1 MEGLGRDVGRLGPL
15 ASTSQK
21 NRTAERSRSIFT
33 TEVIVYHCALHD
45 VHIPFLMTPA
55 NLPLSAAENNRYSR
69 HLLLPEIGEA
79 GQQKMKAAKVLVVG
93 CGGLGCPVLQYLAA
107 AGVGTLGL
115 LDFDTVDDSNLQRQ
129 VLYAT
134 ADVGRPK
141 AVVAAEK
148 LGAQNPFI
156 RLQTHQ
162 VHLTAV
168 NALELFAGYDMV
180 VDCSD
185 NFATRYL
192 VNDACV
198 IAGKPLVFGAI
209 FKFEGQVSVFNHQNG
224 PTYRCL
230 YPEPPAPDD
239 APSCAEIGVL
249 GVLPGLVGT
258 MQATE
263 TLKIILELGEVLS
276 GRLLMVDAL
285 GMRFQTIRFRAVV
298 ANQQLTELAADY
310 AAFCGEAPPETA
322 PHRASEVSAD
332 ELKAWLQSG
341 RPLQLLDVREPHEAA
356 RRSIGAQLIPLGQ
369 LNEKLAELRPDVPV
383 VVHCASGVRS
393 QKAAQLLL
401 AQGFGE
407 VYSLRNGLADY

>member
-1 MEGLGRDVGRLGPL
+1 M
-15 ASTSQK
+15 T
-21 NRTAERSRSIFT
+21 TADLS
-33 TEVIVYHCALHD
+33 
-45 VHIPFLMTPA
+45 
-55 NLPLSAAENNRYSR
+55 LSAAENNRYSR
-69 HLLLPEIGEA
+69 HLLLPEIGLA
-79 GQQKMKAAKVLVVG
+79 GQLKLKAAKVLVVG

-134 ADVGRPK
+134 ADVGRSK

-148 LGAQNPFI
+148 LAAQNPFI
-156 RLQTHQ
+156 TLRTHQ
-162 VHLTAV
+162 LHLSAA
-168 NALELFAGYDMV
+168 NALALFADYDLV

-192 VNDACV
+192 VSDACV
-198 IAGKPLVFGAI
+198 ILGKPLVFGAI
-209 FKFEGQVSVFNHQNG
+209 FKFEGQVSVFNYQNG

-230 YPEPPAPDD
+230 YPEPPAPGD

-258 MQATE
+258 LQAAE
-263 TLKIILELGEVLS
+263 ALKIILELGEVLS

-285 GMRFQTIRFRAVV
+285 GMQFQTIRFRAVA
-298 ANQQLTELAADY
+298 ANQQLTALAPDY
-310 AAFCGEAPPETA
+310 AAFCGEAPIQVAARRAPEI
-322 PHRASEVSAD
+322 SAD
-332 ELKAWLQSG
+332 ELKAWQQSG
-341 RPLQLLDVREPHEAA
+341 RPLQLLDVREPHEHAQ
-356 RRSIGAQLIPLGQ
+356 RSIGGQLLPLGQ
-369 LNEKLAELRPDVPV
+369 LADKLTELTLDAPV
-383 VVHCASGVRS
+383 VVHCASGIRS

-401 AQGFGE
+401 AHGFAE

>member
-1 MEGLGRDVGRLGPL
+1 MNP
-15 ASTSQK
+15 
-21 NRTAERSRSIFT
+21 
-33 TEVIVYHCALHD
+33 TE
-45 VHIPFLMTPA
+45 PTF
-55 NLPLSAAENNRYSR
+55 SAAENNRYSR
-69 HLLLPEIGEA
+69 HLLLPEIGLA
-79 GQQKMKAAKVLVVG
+79 GQQKLKAAKVLVVG

-134 ADVGRPK
+134 ADVGHPK

-148 LGAQNPFI
+148 LQAQNPFI
-156 RLQTHQ
+156 ELHPHQ
-162 VHLTAV
+162 LHLSAA
-168 NALELFAGYDMV
+168 NALELFGGYDIV

-198 IAGKPLVFGAI
+198 ILGKPLVFGAI
-209 FKFEGQVSVFNHQNG
+209 FKFEGQVSVFNYQQG

-230 YPEPPAPDD
+230 YPEPPAPGD

-258 MQATE
+258 MQAAE
-263 TLKIILELGEVLS
+263 ALKIVLELGEVLS

-285 GMRFQTIRFRAVV
+285 GMRFQTIRFRAVP
-298 ANQQLTELAADY
+298 ANQQLTSLEADY
-310 AAFCGEAPPETA
+310 AAFCGEAPEAAAPQRAPEI
-322 PHRASEVSAD
+322 SAD
-332 ELKAWLQSG
+332 DLKEWQQSG
-341 RPLQLLDVREPHEAA
+341 RPLQLLDVREPHEHA
-356 RRSIGAQLIPLGQ
+356 RRQIGGQLLPLGQ
-369 LNEKLAELRPDVPV
+369 LAERLGQLSPGVPV

-401 AQGFGE
+401 AQGFSH

>member
-1 MEGLGRDVGRLGPL
+1 MNPD
-15 ASTSQK
+15 A
-21 NRTAERSRSIFT
+21 
-33 TEVIVYHCALHD
+33 
-45 VHIPFLMTPA
+45 
-55 NLPLSAAENNRYSR
+55 LSAAENNRYSR
-69 HLLLPEIGEA
+69 HLLLPEIGIA
-79 GQQKMKAAKVLVVG
+79 GQLKMKAAKVLVVG

-115 LDFDTVDDSNLQRQ
+115 LDFDIVDDSNLQRQ

-141 AVVAAEK
+141 AVAAAEK
-148 LGAQNPFI
+148 LRAQNPFVEL
-156 RLQTHQ
+156 RTHQ
-162 VHLTAV
+162 IHLSAA
-168 NALELFAGYDMV
+168 NALELFAAYDIV

-198 IAGKPLVFGAI
+198 ILGKPLVFGAI
-209 FKFEGQVSVFNHQNG
+209 FKFEGQVSVFNYQNG

-230 YPEPPAPDD
+230 YPEPPAPGD

-258 MQATE
+258 MQAAE
-263 TLKIILELGEVLS
+263 ALKIILELGEVLS
-276 GRLLMVDAL
+276 GRLLLVDVL
-285 GMRFQTIRFRAVV
+285 GMRFQTIRFPAV
-298 ANQQLTELAADY
+298 AAYQQLTELAADY
-310 AAFCGEAPPETA
+310 AAFCGEAPVQTA
-322 PHRASEVSAD
+322 PQRAPEISAD
-332 ELKAWLQSG
+332 ELKVWQQSG

-356 RRSIGAQLIPLGQ
+356 RRSIGGQLIPLGEVG
-369 LNEKLAELRPDVPV
+369 EKLSLLSTDVPV

-393 QKAAQLLL
+393 QKAAQLLI
-401 AQGFGE
+401 ARGFSE

>member
-1 MEGLGRDVGRLGPL
+1 MNP
-15 ASTSQK
+15 
-21 NRTAERSRSIFT
+21 AEPTF
-33 TEVIVYHCALHD
+33 
-45 VHIPFLMTPA
+45 
-55 NLPLSAAENNRYSR
+55 SAAETNRYSR
-69 HLLLPEIGEA
+69 HLRLPEIGRP
-79 GQQKMKAAKVLVVG
+79 GQTKLKAAKVLVVG

-148 LGAQNPFI
+148 LHAQNPFI
-156 RLQTHQ
+156 ELRTHQ
-162 VHLTAV
+162 VLLSAA
-168 NALELFAGYDMV
+168 NALELFADYDIV

-198 IAGKPLVFGAI
+198 LLGKPLVFGAI
-209 FKFEGQVSVFNHQNG
+209 FKFEGQVAVFNYQSG

-230 YPEPPAPDD
+230 YPEPPAPGD

-249 GVLPGLVGT
+249 SVLPGLVGT
-258 MQATE
+258 MQAAE
-263 TLKIILELGEVLS
+263 ALKIILELGEVLN
-276 GRLLMVDAL
+276 GRLLLVDAL
-285 GMRFQTIRFRAVV
+285 GMRFQTIRFRAVA
-298 ANQQLTELAADY
+298 ANQQLTALAPDY
-310 AAFCGEAPPETA
+310 AAFCGEAPLETVPVRAPEI
-322 PHRASEVSAD
+322 SAD
-332 ELKAWLQSG
+332 ELKAWQQSG
-341 RPLQLLDVREPHEAA
+341 RPLQLLDVREPHEHA
-356 RRSIGAQLIPLGQ
+356 RRSIGGQLVPLGQ
-369 LNEKLAELRPDVPV
+369 LAEKLTGLSPEVPV

-393 QKAAQLLL
+393 QRAAQILLSL
-401 AQGFGE
+401 GFTQ

>member
-1 MEGLGRDVGRLGPL
+1 M
-15 ASTSQK
+15 
-21 NRTAERSRSIFT
+21 
-33 TEVIVYHCALHD
+33 
-45 VHIPFLMTPA
+45 
-55 NLPLSAAENNRYSR
+55 
-69 HLLLPEIGEA
+69 
-79 GQQKMKAAKVLVVG
+79 LVVG

-148 LGAQNPFI
+148 LHAQNPFI
-156 RLQTHQ
+156 ALQPHQ
-162 VHLTAV
+162 ELLSAA
-168 NALELFAGYDMV
+168 NALALFAGYDLV

-198 IAGKPLVFGAI
+198 VLGKPLVFGAI
-209 FKFEGQVSVFNHQNG
+209 FKFEGQVSVFNYQNG

-230 YPEPPAPDD
+230 YPAPPAPGE

-249 GVLPGLVGT
+249 GVLPGLIGT
-258 MQATE
+258 MQANE
-263 TLKIILELGEVLS
+263 ALKIILEIGEVLS
-276 GRLLMVDAL
+276 GRLLLVDAL
-285 GMRFQTIRFRAVV
+285 SMRFQTIRFRAVA
-298 ANQQLTELAADY
+298 ANQQLTALAADY
-310 AAFCGEAPPETA
+310 AAFCGEAPLEAAPARAPEITRR
-322 PHRASEVSAD
+322 RAESLAA
-332 ELKAWLQSG
+332 K
-341 RPLQLLDVREPHEAA
+341 RPPPAAA
-356 RRSIGAQLIPLGQ
+356 RRARAARARPPQHWRAADSAGPAGAASWPTIWPG
-369 LNEKLAELRPDVPV
+369 VPV

-393 QKAAQLLL
+393 QKAARLLL
-401 AQGFGE
+401 ENGFAE

>member
-1 MEGLGRDVGRLGPL
+1 M
-15 ASTSQK
+15 TS
-21 NRTAERSRSIFT
+21 SDS
-33 TEVIVYHCALHD
+33 
-45 VHIPFLMTPA
+45 
-55 NLPLSAAENNRYSR
+55 PLSAAETNRYSR
-69 HLLLPEIGEA
+69 HLLLSEIGVA
-79 GQQKMKAAKVLVVG
+79 GQQKLKSARVLVVG

-141 AVVAAEK
+141 AVAAAEK
-148 LGAQNPFI
+148 LRAQNPFI
-156 RLQTHQ
+156 ELHPHQ
-162 VHLTAV
+162 VHLSAA
-168 NALELFAGYDMV
+168 NALDLFAGYDIV

-198 IAGKPLVFGAI
+198 ILGKPLVFGAI

-230 YPEPPAPDD
+230 HPTPPAPGE

-258 MQATE
+258 LQATE
-263 TLKIILELGEVLS
+263 TLKIILELGDVLS
-276 GRLLMVDAL
+276 GRLLLVDAL
-285 GMRFQTIRFRAVV
+285 GMRFQTIRFRAVA
-298 ANQQLTELAADY
+298 ANQQRTALAPDY
-310 AAFCGEAPPETA
+310 AAFCGEAPANSMAAAPEI
-322 PHRASEVSAD
+322 SAD
-332 ELKAWLQSG
+332 ELKEWQASG
-341 RPLQLLDVREPHEAA
+341 RPLQLLDVREPHEHA
-356 RRSIGAQLIPLGQ
+356 RRSIGGRLIPLGQ
-369 LNEKLAELRPDVPV
+369 LAAELEGLSPDVAV

-393 QKAAQLLL
+393 QKAAVLLL
-401 AQGFGE
+401 SHGFAE